1 MKRLGRGLSAILE
14 DAEAGYLKDLPRS
27 GVNEIDIEKIV
38 PNPYQPRKEF
48 SDESINELADSIK
61 KHGLLQPIVVIKDN
75 DRYILVSGERRL
87 RAFKKLGKTK
97 IKALIAEYSKKDL
110 REYALIENIQR
121 EDLNPIEIA
130 LSLHSLIEEHG
141 YTHEELAKN
150 IGKSR
155 TYITNML
162 RILNLPQKVID
173 KIKKDEISIGHAKI
187 LVSLPSEKINEV
199 IKEIEDKN
207 LNVRET
213 EKLVKKLKQ
222 SVEND
227 EMNEEIVEI
236 GYLLKKDGFKIE
248 LGKDFIKIKLRNETD
263 LQKLKKLLQN
273 TN

>member
-14 DAEAGYLKDLPRS
+14 DAEAGYLKDLPQS